1 MLEVQIC
8 TSGLTVMLN
17 CLGRVEKKKL
27 LIEIEKLTD
36 SLSPLI
42 FRLTVCAPG
51 TGISTVSTSV
61 FGLRPVARLHRAVP
75 SAVLDKG
82 F

>member
-1 MLEVQIC
+1 GRISFTEYAPSRLPTELGFVLEVQIC

-17 CLGRVEKKKL
+17 CLGRVAKKKL

-42 FRLTVCAPG
+42 FRLTV
-51 TGISTVSTSV
+51 
-61 FGLRPVARLHRAVP
+61 
-75 SAVLDKG
+75 
-82 F
+82 

>member
-1 MLEVQIC
+1 MPLRFNGYV
-8 TSGLTVMLN
+8 
-17 CLGRVEKKKL
+17 KL
-27 LIEIEKLTD
+27 LRAGGIKKASQEIEKLTD

-42 FRLTVCAPG
+42 FRLTFRAPDA
-51 TGISTVSTSV
+51 GISTVSTSLIK
-61 FGLRPVARLHRAVP
+61 GPRPVARLHRAVP